1 MDTQIAPPQYLII
14 EITTTCNFRC
24 KQCHQW
30 MTNESAEAIS
40 TKEKLRAVKEISN
53 LNPQAKVILTGG
65 ETMLKYDEFFA
76 ICEEGKR
83 NNIPVI
89 SNTNGSFINDDNL
102 FDVVKYG
109 PEFLLLSLDSHIEK
123 IHSFIR
129 GKSESYRHLINII
142 PKLVKLRN
150 KHNLKTNIYTHSII
164 FNENIHLWGDYIEFA
179 RNTLKVDAVY
189 FQLLKETLRNQQVN
203 KDPFFEKY
211 FFKDLKKTEQQIDKI
226 IATYKDDK
234 FMGTNTFDLEL
245 MKKEIY
251 RPKDLE
257 HGTCN
262 SANKNIFIDANGSVQ
277 LCLHMHEIM
286 PHNTIGNYRN
296 LHLEDVWYSKNA
308 QKARDI
314 MFDCTK
320 NCGMI
325 NCHRKTS
332 YDPY

>member
-1 MDTQIAPPQYLII
+1 M
-14 EITTTCNFRC
+14 
-24 KQCHQW
+24 
-30 MTNESAEAIS
+30 
-40 TKEKLRAVKEISN
+40 
-53 LNPQAKVILTGG
+53 
-65 ETMLKYDEFFA
+65 
-76 ICEEGKR
+76 
-83 NNIPVI
+83 
-89 SNTNGSFINDDNL
+89 
-102 FDVVKYG
+102 
-109 PEFLLLSLDSHIEK
+109 
-123 IHSFIR
+123 
-129 GKSESYRHLINII
+129 
-142 PKLVKLRN
+142 
-150 KHNLKTNIYTHSII
+150 
-164 FNENIHLWGDYIEFA
+164 
-179 RNTLKVDAVY
+179 
-189 FQLLKETLRNQQVN
+189 LKETFRNQQVN

-251 RPKDLE
+251 RPKELE

-286 PHNTIGNYRN
+286 PRDTIGNYRN
-296 LHLEDVWYSKNA
+296 LKLDDVWYSKNA
-308 QKARDI
+308 QHARDI
-314 MFDCTK
+314 MFDCKK